1 MSTPFM
7 GWVTDLV
14 MPSWAR
20 SLQFRLTL
28 GFTLI
33 LGGALLSVSA
43 FAYATT
49 ERKIDAFSAEISI
62 ARAERLDQVV
72 SKAYTKNDGWEGI
85 QDALEQVS
93 RLYDWRIVIEDQ
105 SGLIVGDSHSAFTRS
120 PLLSQVFF
128 QRPLVVGGV
137 QMGNFY
143 IETGEGFVAPPGSRA
158 SIIRELT
165 RDTERQAD
173 FARDKKTDG
182 QGEAAQISPS
192 QPQTQIAAE
201 PQLSELASSFNRSL
215 LWSGLAAAAA
225 GIGMV
230 TFTTRS
236 ALAPVHVL
244 SIAASEVAR
253 GDLSQRVDAKPGSE
267 LGDLGIAFNNM
278 AGALED
284 AESERRR
291 LVADIAH
298 ELRSPLTNI
307 QGYIEAIKDGVL
319 EADESTIDTIYSQ
332 TKHLGALVED
342 LRLLALVEAGSL
354 RLELTDADISELVSD
369 AAEAFRPRAVDRS
382 IVLEVTVS
390 DGMPGARLD
399 PTRIRQVVSNLIE
412 NAITHTPNGGR
423 VVVNVSP
430 TTHAGA
436 AVISV
441 SDTGT
446 GISPEDLPHV
456 FDRFYRVD
464 PSRNRVTGGAG
475 LGLTIVKR
483 LVEVH
488 GGRVDVTSVFG
499 SGTTFTVQIP
509 FAGPE
514 SDA

>member
-1 MSTPFM
+1 
-7 GWVTDLV
+7 

-33 LGGALLSVSA
+33 LAGALLSVSA

-49 ERKIDAFSAEISI
+49 EQKIDAFSEEISI
-62 ARAERLDQVV
+62 ARAERLDHVV
-72 SKAYTKNDGWEGI
+72 SKSYSKNDNWEGI
-85 QDALEQVS
+85 QDAIEQVS

-105 SGLIVGDSHSAFTRS
+105 TGLIVGDSHSAFTRS
-120 PLLSQVFF
+120 PLLSAVFF
-128 QRPLVVGGV
+128 QRPLVVGGI
-137 QMGNFY
+137 QKGNFY
-143 IETGEGFVAPPGSRA
+143 IETGAGFVAPPGSRS
-158 SIIRELT
+158 SIIRKLSQDLEQQSEAT
-165 RDTERQAD
+165 
-173 FARDKKTDG
+173 RDKKMNDQRET
-182 QGEAAQISPS
+182 AQIPPPLSP
-192 QPQTQIAAE
+192 TEIAAE
-201 PQLSELASSFNRSL
+201 PQLSELASAFNRSL
-215 LWSGLAAAAA
+215 LWSGLAAAVA

-230 TFTTRS
+230 TFTTRR

-244 SIAASEVAR
+244 SAAASEVAR
-253 GDLSQRVDAKPGSE
+253 GDLSQRVDPNPGSE
-267 LGDLGIAFNNM
+267 LGDLGIAFNDM

-307 QGYIEAIKDGVL
+307 QGYLEAIKDGVL
-319 EADESTIDTIYSQ
+319 EANESTIDTIYSQ
-332 TKHLGALVED
+332 TKHLSALVED

-354 RLELTDADISELVSD
+354 RLELTNADISELVSN

-382 IVLEVTVS
+382 IAFDVTVS
-390 DGMPGARLD
+390 VGMPGARFD
-399 PTRIRQVVSNLIE
+399 PTRIRQVVSNLVE
-412 NAITHTPNGGR
+412 NAITHTPDGGR
-423 VVVNVSP
+423 VAVNVSP

-436 AVISV
+436 AIISV

-464 PSRNRVTGGAG
+464 PSRNRGTGGAG

-488 GGRVDVTSVFG
+488 GGQVGVTSVFG
-499 SGTTFTVQIP
+499 SETTFTVQIP
-509 FAGPE
+509 FAGPT

>member
-1 MSTPFM
+1 
-7 GWVTDLV
+7 

-49 ERKIDAFSAEISI
+49 ERKIDAFSEEISI

-72 SKAYTKNDGWEGI
+72 SESYSKNDNWEGV
-85 QDALEQVS
+85 QDALEQAS

-105 SGLIVGDSHSAFTRS
+105 TGHIVGDSHSVFTRS

-137 QMGNFY
+137 QKGNFY
-143 IETGEGFVAPPGSRA
+143 IETGKGFVAPPGSRS
-158 SIIRELT
+158 SIIRELQ
-165 RDTERQAD
+165 RQSEV
-173 FARDKKTDG
+173 ARDKKTND
-182 QGEAAQISPS
+182 
-192 QPQTQIAAE
+192 QPQTPQIPLQTEIAAE
-201 PQLSELASSFNRSL
+201 PQLSELASTFNRSL

-230 TFTTRS
+230 TFTTRR

-244 SIAASEVAR
+244 SAAASEVAQ
-253 GDLSQRVDAKPGSE
+253 GDLSQRVDANPGSE
-267 LGDLGIAFNNM
+267 LGDLGIAFNDM

-307 QGYIEAIKDGVL
+307 QGYLEAIKDGVL
-319 EADESTIDTIYSQ
+319 EADESTIETIYSQ
-332 TKHLGALVED
+332 TKHLSALVED

-369 AAEAFRPRAVDRS
+369 AAEAFRPRSADRS
-382 IVLEVTVS
+382 IALEVTVS
-390 DGMPGARLD
+390 VGMPSARLD
-399 PTRIRQVVSNLIE
+399 PTRIRQVVSNLVE
-412 NAITHTPNGGR
+412 NAITHTPDGGC
-423 VVVNVSP
+423 VVVDVSP
-430 TTHAGA
+430 ETPAGA
-436 AVISV
+436 AIISV

-464 PSRNRVTGGAG
+464 PSRNRGTGGAG

-488 GGRVDVTSVFG
+488 GGQVDVSSVFG
-499 SGTTFTVQIP
+499 SETTFTAQIP
-509 FAGPE
+509 FAGPR

>member
-1 MSTPFM
+1 
-7 GWVTDLV
+7 
-14 MPSWAR
+14 
-20 SLQFRLTL
+20 
-28 GFTLI
+28 LI

-49 ERKIDAFSAEISI
+49 ERKIDAFSEEISI

-72 SKAYTKNDGWEGI
+72 SESYSKYGGWEGV

-105 SGLIVGDSHSAFTRS
+105 SGLIVGDSHSVFTRS

-128 QRPLVVGGV
+128 QRPLIVGGV

-143 IETGEGFVAPPGSRA
+143 IETGDGFVAPPGSR
-158 SIIRELT
+158 SSVIRELN
-165 RDTERQAD
+165 RDIGRQAES
-173 FARDKKTDG
+173 ARDKKTND
-182 QGEAAQISPS
+182 QSQTAQIPPSP
-192 QPQTQIAAE
+192 PRTELAAE
-201 PQLSELASSFNRSL
+201 PQLSELAASFNRSL

-230 TFTTRS
+230 TFTTRR
-236 ALAPVHVL
+236 ALAPVHIL
-244 SIAASEVAR
+244 SAAASEVAR
-253 GDLSQRVDAKPGSE
+253 GDLSQRVDANPGSE

-278 AGALED
+278 ASALED

-307 QGYIEAIKDGVL
+307 QGYLEAIRDGVL
-319 EADESTIDTIYSQ
+319 EADKSTIDTIYSQ

-354 RLELTDADISELVSD
+354 RLELTNTDIPELVSD
-369 AAEAFRPRAVDRS
+369 ATEAFRPRAIDRS
-382 IVLEVTVS
+382 IKLEVTAS
-390 DGMPGARLD
+390 DDMPLARLD
-399 PTRIRQVVSNLIE
+399 PTRIRQVVSNLVE
-412 NAITHTPNGGR
+412 NAITHTPDGGS
-423 VVVNVSP
+423 VIVNVGLA
-430 TTHAGA
+430 THAGVA
-436 AVISV
+436 IISV

-446 GISPEDLPHV
+446 GISPEDLAHV

-483 LVEVH
+483 LVEAH
-488 GGRVDVTSVFG
+488 GGQVDVTSVFG
-499 SGTTFTVQIP
+499 SGATFTVQIP
-509 FAGPE
+509 FAGPG

>member
-1 MSTPFM
+1 
-7 GWVTDLV
+7 

-49 ERKIDAFSAEISI
+49 ERKIDAFSEEISI

-72 SKAYTKNDGWEGI
+72 SQSYSKNDNWEGV

-105 SGLIVGDSHSAFTRS
+105 AGLIVGDSHSVFTRS

-128 QRPLVVGGV
+128 QRPLLVGGI
-137 QMGNFY
+137 QRGNFY
-143 IETGEGFVAPPGSRA
+143 IETGDGFVAPPGSQS
-158 SIIRELT
+158 SIIRKLSQ
-165 RDTERQAD
+165 DLQRQSEATS
-173 FARDKKTDG
+173 DKKTNPQYKTG
-182 QGEAAQISPS
+182 QISP
-192 QPQTQIAAE
+192 PPAQTEISAE
-201 PQLSELASSFNRSL
+201 PQLSELASAFNRSL

-225 GIGMV
+225 GIAMV
-230 TFTTRS
+230 TYTTRR

-244 SIAASEVAR
+244 SAAASEVAR
-253 GDLSQRVDAKPGSE
+253 GDLSQRVDANQGSE
-267 LGDLGIAFNNM
+267 LGNLGIAFNDM

-307 QGYIEAIKDGVL
+307 QGYLEAIRDGVL
-319 EADESTIDTIYSQ
+319 EADESTVDTIYSQ
-332 TKHLGALVED
+332 TNHLSSLVED
-342 LRLLALVEAGSL
+342 LRLLALVEAGNL
-354 RLELTDADISELVSD
+354 RLELINADISELVRN

-382 IVLEVTVS
+382 IGLEVTVS
-390 DGMPGARLD
+390 VGMPGIRLD
-399 PTRIRQVVSNLIE
+399 PTRIRQVVSNLVD
-412 NAITHTPNGGR
+412 NAITHTPDGGS

-430 TTHAGA
+430 TTHAVA
-436 AVISV
+436 AIISV

-446 GISPEDLPHV
+446 GISPDDLPHV

-464 PSRNRVTGGAG
+464 PSRNRGTGGAG

-483 LVEVH
+483 LVEAH
-488 GGRVDVTSVFG
+488 GGQVEVTSVFG
-499 SGTTFTVQIP
+499 SETTFTVHIP
-509 FAGPE
+509 FAGPTT
-514 SDA
+514 DA

>member
-1 MSTPFM
+1 
-7 GWVTDLV
+7 
-14 MPSWAR
+14 MPSWAQ

-49 ERKIDAFSAEISI
+49 ERKIAAFSEEISI

-72 SKAYTKNDGWEGI
+72 SQSYSKNDNWEGV

-105 SGLIVGDSHSAFTRS
+105 AGRIVGDSHSVFTRS

-128 QRPLVVGGV
+128 QRPLLVAGI
-137 QMGNFY
+137 QKGNFY
-143 IETGEGFVAPPGSRA
+143 IETGEGFVAPPGSRS
-158 SIIRELT
+158 SIIRELSQ
-165 RDTERQAD
+165 DLQRQSETT
-173 FARDKKTDG
+173 RDKKTNA
-182 QGEAAQISPS
+182 QGKTGQISP
-192 QPQTQIAAE
+192 PPPPLAQTEIAAE
-201 PQLSELASSFNRSL
+201 PQLSELASAFNRSL

-230 TFTTRS
+230 TYTTRR

-244 SIAASEVAR
+244 SAAASEVAR
-253 GDLSQRVDAKPGSE
+253 GDLSQRVDANPGSE
-267 LGDLGIAFNNM
+267 LGNLGIAFNDM

-307 QGYIEAIKDGVL
+307 QGYLEAIKDGVL
-319 EADESTIDTIYSQ
+319 EADESTVDTIYSQ
-332 TKHLGALVED
+332 TKHLSALVED
-342 LRLLALVEAGSL
+342 LRLLALVEAGNL
-354 RLELTDADISELVSD
+354 RLELTNADISELVSN

-382 IVLEVTVS
+382 IKLEVTVS
-390 DGMPGARLD
+390 VGMPGTRLD

-412 NAITHTPNGGR
+412 NAITHTPDGGR

-430 TTHAGA
+430 TTHTVA
-436 AVISV
+436 AIISV

-464 PSRNRVTGGAG
+464 PSRNRGTGGAG

-488 GGRVDVTSVFG
+488 GGQVEVSSVFG
-499 SGTTFTVQIP
+499 SETTFTVQIP
-509 FAGPE
+509 FAGPT

>member
-1 MSTPFM
+1 
-7 GWVTDLV
+7 

-49 ERKIDAFSAEISI
+49 ERKIDAFSEEISI

-72 SKAYTKNDGWEGI
+72 SESYSENDNWEGV
-85 QDALEQVS
+85 QGALEQVS

-105 SGLIVGDSHSAFTRS
+105 TGLIVGDSHSVFTRS

-137 QMGNFY
+137 QKGNFY
-143 IETGEGFVAPPGSRA
+143 IETGEGFVAPPGSRS
-158 SIIRELT
+158 SIIRELS
-165 RDTERQAD
+165 RDLQRQSEVT
-173 FARDKKTDG
+173 RDKKTND
-182 QGEAAQISPS
+182 QHQTPQIPSPL
-192 QPQTQIAAE
+192 PQTEIAAE
-201 PQLSELASSFNRSL
+201 PQLSELAASFNRSL

-230 TFTTRS
+230 TFTTRR

-244 SIAASEVAR
+244 SAAASEVAQ
-253 GDLSQRVDAKPGSE
+253 GDLSQRVDANPGSE
-267 LGDLGIAFNNM
+267 LGDLGIAFNDM

-307 QGYIEAIKDGVL
+307 QGYLEAIKDGVL
-319 EADESTIDTIYSQ
+319 EADESTIETIYSQ
-332 TKHLGALVED
+332 TKHLSALVGD

-354 RLELTDADISELVSD
+354 RLELTDANISELVSD

-382 IVLEVTVS
+382 IALEVTVS
-390 DGMPGARLD
+390 DGMPVARLD
-399 PTRIRQVVSNLIE
+399 PTRIRQVVSNLVE
-412 NAITHTPNGGR
+412 NAITHTPDNGR
-423 VVVNVSP
+423 VVVNVGP
-430 TTHAGA
+430 ATHAA
-436 AVISV
+436 AAIISV

-464 PSRNRVTGGAG
+464 RSRNRVTGGAG

-488 GGRVDVTSVFG
+488 GGQVDVSSVFG
-499 SGTTFTVQIP
+499 SGTTLTVHIP
-509 FAGPE
+509 FAGPRTH
-514 SDA
+514 A

>member
-1 MSTPFM
+1 LAT
-7 GWVTDLV
+7 
-14 MPSWAR
+14 PSWAR
-20 SLQFRLTL
+20 SLQFKLTL

-49 ERKIDAFSAEISI
+49 ERKIDAFSEEISI
-62 ARAERLDQVV
+62 ARAERLDHVV
-72 SKAYTKNDGWEGI
+72 SASYSKTDSWEGV

-105 SGLIVGDSHSAFTRS
+105 SGLIVGDSHSVFTRS

-137 QMGNFY
+137 QMGNFF
-143 IETGEGFVAPPGSRA
+143 IETGEGFVAPPGSRS
-158 SIIRELT
+158 SIIRELS
-165 RDTERQAD
+165 RDLQRQ
-173 FARDKKTDG
+173 TS
-182 QGEAAQISPS
+182 QIPS
-192 QPQTQIAAE
+192 RPPQTEIAAE
-201 PQLSELASSFNRSL
+201 PRLSELAASFNRSL
-215 LWSGLAAAAA
+215 LWSGLATAAA

-230 TFTTRS
+230 TFTTRR
-236 ALAPVHVL
+236 ALAPVHAL
-244 SIAASEVAR
+244 SVAASEVAR
-253 GDLSQRVDAKPGSE
+253 GDLSQRVDANPGSE
-267 LGDLGIAFNNM
+267 LGGLGIAFNNM

-284 AESERRR
+284 AEFERRR

-307 QGYIEAIKDGVL
+307 QGYLEAIKDGVL

-332 TKHLGALVED
+332 TKHLGTLVED

-354 RLELTDADISELVSD
+354 RLELTDADISGLVSD
-369 AAEAFRPRAVDRS
+369 AVEAFRPRAVDRS
-382 IVLEVTVS
+382 IALEVTVS
-390 DGMPGARLD
+390 DGMPVARLD
-399 PTRIRQVVSNLIE
+399 PTRIRQVVSNLVE
-412 NAITHTPNGGR
+412 NAITHTPDGGR
-423 VVVNVSP
+423 VVVTVGAA
-430 TTHAGA
+430 THAGA
-436 AVISV
+436 ATISV

-475 LGLTIVKR
+475 LGLTIMKR

-488 GGRVDVTSVFG
+488 GGQVGVSSVFG

-509 FAGPE
+509 FAGPS
-514 SDA
+514 SDAYISGRPDAPAGRPELIDTPATSK

>member
-1 MSTPFM
+1 
-7 GWVTDLV
+7 

-33 LGGALLSVSA
+33 LAGSLLSVSA

-49 ERKIDAFSAEISI
+49 ERKIDSFSEEVSL

-72 SKAYTKNDGWEGI
+72 SDSYRRFDGWDGV

-93 RLYDWRIVIEDQ
+93 RLYDWRIVIEDDG
-105 SGLIVGDSHSAFTRS
+105 GLIVGDSHAVFDRN
-120 PLLSQVFF
+120 PLLSQYFLS
-128 QRPLVVGGV
+128 RPVVVGGV
-137 QMGNFY
+137 QMGTFF
-143 IETGEGFVAPPGSRA
+143 IEPGDSFVAPPGDRS
-158 SIIRELT
+158 SFISKL
-165 RDTERQAD
+165 ERLQAD
-173 FARDKKTDG
+173 SIKQSRVRALPLSITEIE
-182 QGEAAQISPS
+182 GEGASGRPPSPDV
-192 QPQTQIAAE
+192 TLAAE

-230 TFTTRS
+230 AFTTRR
-236 ALAPVHVL
+236 ALAPVHHL
-244 SIAASEVAR
+244 SVAAAGVAE
-253 GDLSQRVDAKPGSE
+253 GDLSQRVEASAGSE
-267 LGDLGIAFNNM
+267 LGDLGIAFNHM
-278 AGALED
+278 ADALED

-307 QGYIEAIKDGVL
+307 QGYLEAIKDGVL
-319 EADESTIDTIYSQ
+319 EPDDRTIDTIYSQ

-354 RLELTDADISELVSD
+354 RLELTETDLSILVSE
-369 AAEAFRPRAVDRS
+369 ATEAFRPRAADRS
-382 IVLEVTVS
+382 ITLEMTAAE
-390 DGMPGARLD
+390 GMPPARLD
-399 PTRIRQVVSNLIE
+399 PTRIRQVVSNLVE
-412 NAITHTPNGGR
+412 NAITHTPDGGR
-423 VVVNVSP
+423 VDVTAEV
-430 TTHAGA
+430 AGDSNA
-436 AVISV
+436 LVTV
-441 SDTGT
+441 SDTGA

-488 GGRVDVTSVFG
+488 GGEVDVTSEPGV
-499 SGTTFTVQIP
+499 GTTFTVQLP
-509 FAGPE
+509 FAGPSSE
-514 SDA
+514 A

>member
-1 MSTPFM
+1 
-7 GWVTDLV
+7 

-33 LGGALLSVSA
+33 LAGALLSVSA

-49 ERKIDAFSAEISI
+49 EQKIESFSEEISL

-72 SKAYTKNDGWEGI
+72 SDSYNEFEGWDGV

-93 RLYDWRIVIEDQ
+93 RLYDWRIVIEDEG
-105 SGLIVGDSHSAFTRS
+105 GLIVGDSHSAFNRNPVLS
-120 PLLSQVFF
+120 PYFLR
-128 QRPLVVGGV
+128 RPVVVGGI
-137 QMGNFY
+137 QMGNFF
-143 IETGEGFVAPPGSRA
+143 IETGEGFVAPPGDRSA
-158 SIIRELT
+158 FIRELGIRELERNQSVQPDKP
-165 RDTERQAD
+165 RDQQAPPRRNGGD
-173 FARDKKTDG
+173 RPPPPPEIDLAT
-182 QGEAAQISPS
+182 
-192 QPQTQIAAE
+192 E

-215 LWSGLAAAAA
+215 LWSGIAAAAA

-230 TFTTRS
+230 TFTTRR
-236 ALAPVHVL
+236 ALAPVHQL
-244 SIAASEVAR
+244 SVAAAGVAQ
-253 GDLSQRVDAKPGSE
+253 GDLSQRVEASPGSE
-267 LGDLGIAFNNM
+267 LGDLSIAFNDM
-278 AGALED
+278 ASALED
-284 AESERRR
+284 AEAERRR

-307 QGYIEAIKDGVL
+307 QGYLEAIKDGVL
-319 EADESTIDTIYSQ
+319 EADDKTIDTIYSQ

-354 RLELTDADISELVSD
+354 RLELIDADLADLVRG
-369 AAEAFRPRAVDRS
+369 ATEAFRPRAVDRE
-382 IVLEVTVS
+382 ITLDV
-390 DGMPGARLD
+390 DAPDNMPDARLD
-399 PTRIRQVVSNLIE
+399 PTRIRQVVSNLVE
-412 NAITHTPNGGR
+412 NAITHTPDGGR
-423 VVVNVSP
+423 VTVNVEPSA
-430 TTHAGA
+430 HDDA
-436 AVISV
+436 ANVTV

-446 GISPEDLPHV
+446 GISADDLPHV

-488 GGRVDVTSVFG
+488 GGRIGVSSVPG
-499 SGTTFTVQIP
+499 SGTTFTVRIP
-509 FAGPE
+509 FSGPM